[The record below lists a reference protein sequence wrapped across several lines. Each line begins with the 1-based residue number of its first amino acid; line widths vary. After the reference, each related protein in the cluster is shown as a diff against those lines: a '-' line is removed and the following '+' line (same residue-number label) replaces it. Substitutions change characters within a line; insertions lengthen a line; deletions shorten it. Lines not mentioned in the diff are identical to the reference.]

1 MTTHLHLVALAGY
14 IAAILTTLAFIPQL
28 IRVWRLRSAR
38 DISLTMFLAYSFGV
52 FLWFVYGIAIHS
64 MPVVIANAVTFALSI
79 AILVL
84 KLRFDRQS
92 SSPLDVH
99 RSHKF

>member
-14 IAAILTTLAFIPQL
+14 VAATLTTLAFIPQL
-28 IRVWRLRSAR
+28 IRVWRNRSAR

-64 MPVVIANAVTFALSI
+64 MPVTVANAVTLALSL

-84 KLRFDRQS
+84 KLRFDRQY
-92 SSPLDVH
+92 
-99 RSHKF
+99 